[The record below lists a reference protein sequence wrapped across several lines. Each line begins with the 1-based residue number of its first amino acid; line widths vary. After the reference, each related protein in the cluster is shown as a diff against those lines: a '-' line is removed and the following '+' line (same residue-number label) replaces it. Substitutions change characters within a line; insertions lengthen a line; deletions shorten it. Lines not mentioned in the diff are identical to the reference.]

1 MIMTSHSTLL
11 HSTAPNVCD
20 DECTLC
26 DDCSVECTHSLH
38 TLSLRLFCWTRC
50 LHSHFWMNALCLCSV
65 GKMWCPNP
73 FWFAYPYK
81 KCYYLKRLRR
91 ETHVVTQFF
100 FSCLLPNAMY
110 VNFCLM
116 LIVEYFWLDVGAI
129 IAGIASQ
136 EINRL
141 TVVCGV
147 FPLRCLPVHP
157 KLHLISQRAAQL
169 QWNLVASY
177 WMQKLRHCLLLFML
191 WAFAILASFYGNLST
206 TLTTLSDPYLSFV

>member
-1 MIMTSHSTLL
+1 MIMTSHSPLL

-26 DDCSVECTHSLH
+26 DDCSVECSHSLH

-50 LHSHFWMNALCLCSV
+50 LHSHFWLNALCLCSV

-141 TVVCGV
+141 TGGLWCLSPSMSPS
-147 FPLRCLPVHP
+147 PLKAPSDIAGSGWIAIESRC
-157 KLHLISQRAAQL
+157 
-169 QWNLVASY
+169 
-177 WMQKLRHCLLLFML
+177 
-191 WAFAILASFYGNLST
+191 
-206 TLTTLSDPYLSFV
+206 FVLNAET